1 MGVEVIVVLL
11 LVAAI
16 AGAALTVQVACNT
29 QLRVQLGSPAVATLC
44 SFLVGSLALVAYL
57 VASREPLPATAR
69 LAAAPWWSWIGG
81 LLGGAYVFAT
91 IILAPRL
98 GSAPMFGAIVAGQMA
113 SAVLVEH
120 FGVLGVAAHPAS
132 WPRAAGV
139 ALIVAGV
146 IVIRRW

>member
-1 MGVEVIVVLL
+1 MGVDVIVVLL
-11 LVAAI
+11 LAAAM

-29 QLRVQLGSPAVATLC
+29 QLRAQLGSPAVATLC
-44 SFLVGSLALVAYL
+44 SFLVGSIALAAYL
-57 VASREPLPATAR
+57 AAAREPLPATAR
-69 LAAAPWWSWIGG
+69 LAGAPWWSWIGG

-113 SAVLVEH
+113 SAVVVEH
-120 FGVLGVAAHPAS
+120 FGALGVAPHSAS